1 MPTNDNN
8 EQGTTGLLPKFNFE
22 VDLGIGLHKIPFH
35 EITGLEVEPQ
45 IIEYRTG
52 NRPQFNTIK
61 MPGLS
66 NYGNIILKQGIFVND
81 ATFRDWYQKI
91 SLNTIER
98 TTVIIKLLDQNGS
111 IRMQW
116 SLLNACP
123 TKITT
128 TNLILENTEVGIE
141 TIEIAHDQRIISNVS

>member
-8 EQGTTGLLPKFNFE
+8 EQGTTGSLPKFNFE
-22 VDLGIGLHKIPFH
+22 VDLGKGLHNIPFQG
-35 EITGLEVEPQ
+35 ITGLEVEPQ
-45 IIEYRTG
+45 IIEYRTA
-52 NRPQFNTIK
+52 NRPHFNTIK
-61 MPGLS
+61 MSGLT

-111 IRMQW
+111 IHMQW
-116 SLLNACP
+116 SLLNAVP

-128 TNLILENTEVGIE
+128 TNLISDDTEVYIE
-141 TIEIAHDQRIISNVS
+141 TIEIANDQRIISNVS